1 MFRISPTLEGF
12 RAVFRRPSL
21 TFAEISWRWTVGGA
35 AAALFSFL
43 FLEYLDTLPVTNADL
58 LLLRTRQPVL
68 IGQAFGHIFHGSLS
82 RVVMAGL
89 VATVALSLLW
99 IFAGSLGRA
108 TTVRS
113 LMDYFAVRTEEAAN
127 GQTPDPL
134 ASPVATAERSR
145 PLGSLL
151 RLNFLRA
158 AVALAAILGFIG
170 AAIVVNLI
178 SVSFSSSATSARV
191 TSAGAPPSDP
201 GAGLAFL
208 LLFPLAGLI
217 LLAWSGLNW
226 VLSLAGVFAVRD
238 AGDAPE
244 DALGAL
250 SAAVAFCRE
259 RGGAVFAVSSWT
271 GLAHMTAF
279 VVATTVVSM
288 PLSLARIAPGWV
300 VLAGVILVTLA
311 YFAVADWL
319 YMARL
324 AGYVCIAEMPE
335 ALLAPALLPAAPPSA
350 PPRMPGSGGE
360 LAPGAAPGVQTT
372 VDRDEPILSDVPNLA
387 VET

>member
-1 MFRISPTLEGF
+1 MSRISPTLEGF

-21 TFAEISWRWTVGGA
+21 TLAEISWRWTAGA
-35 AAALFSFL
+35 AATALFSFL
-43 FLEYLDTLPVTNADL
+43 FLEYLDTLPVTNGDL
-58 LLLRTRQPVL
+58 LLLSTRQPIL

-89 VATVALSLLW
+89 VATVALIFLW
-99 IFAGSLGRA
+99 IFAASVGRA

-113 LMDYFAVRTEEAAN
+113 LVDYFAQRTAEATN
-127 GQTPDPL
+127 GQTPAPL
-134 ASPVATAERSR
+134 ARPVATAERSR

-158 AVALAAILGFIG
+158 AVALAAILGFLG
-170 AAIVVNLI
+170 AAIVVHLI
-178 SVSFSSSATSARV
+178 SNSLTSNSAASAGV
-191 TSAGAPPSDP
+191 TSAGSSPSPDP

-208 LLFPLAGLI
+208 FLFPLAGLI
-217 LLAWSGLNW
+217 FLAWSGLNW
-226 VLSLAGVFAVRD
+226 VLSLAGVFAVRR

-244 DALGAL
+244 DAMGAL

-259 RGGAVFAVSSWT
+259 RGGAVLAVSTWT
-271 GLAHMTAF
+271 GLAHVTVF

-288 PLSLARIAPGWV
+288 PLSLARIAPGWM
-300 VLAGVILVTLA
+300 VLAGVIVVTLA

-335 ALLAPALLPAAPPSA
+335 ALLAPVPLAPALPHIAPMAPPS
-350 PPRMPGSGGE
+350 PPAQATM
-360 LAPGAAPGVQTT
+360 
-372 VDRDEPILSDVPNLA
+372 DRDEPILCDVSNPS

>member
-1 MFRISPTLEGF
+1 MSRISPTLEGF
-12 RAVFRRPSL
+12 RAAFRRPSL
-21 TFAEISWRWTVGGA
+21 TLAEISWRWTAGA
-35 AAALFSFL
+35 AATALFSFL
-43 FLEYLDTLPVTNADL
+43 FLEYLDTLPVTNGDL
-58 LLLRTRQPVL
+58 LLLRTRQPIL

-89 VATVALSLLW
+89 VAAVALTFLW
-99 IFAGSLGRA
+99 ILAASVGRA

-113 LMDYFAVRTEEAAN
+113 LVEYFARRTEEAAN
-127 GQTPDPL
+127 GQTPHAL
-134 ASPVATAERSR
+134 ASSLAAAERSK
-145 PLGSLL
+145 PLRSLL
-151 RLNFLRA
+151 RLNFLRV
-158 AVALAAILGFIG
+158 AVALAAILAFVG
-170 AAIVVNLI
+170 AAIIVHLI
-178 SVSFSSSATSARV
+178 STSLTSPSAAAARV
-191 TSAGAPPSDP
+191 ASSGSPPPDP
-201 GAGLAFL
+201 ASGLAFL

-217 LLAWSGLNW
+217 FLAWSGLNW
-226 VLSLAGVFAVRD
+226 VLSLAAVFAVRTAGD
-238 AGDAPE
+238 AQEDAPE

-259 RGGAVFAVSSWT
+259 RGGAVFAVSTWT
-271 GLAHMTAF
+271 GLAHLTVF

-300 VLAGVILVTLA
+300 VLAGVTVVTLA

-335 ALLAPALLPAAPPSA
+335 VLLSPAPLPPAPPHI
-350 PPRMPGSGGE
+350 PPPTPPS
-360 LAPGAAPGVQTT
+360 PPVHTT
-372 VDRDEPILSDVPNLA
+372 IDRDEPILSDLPNPA

>member
-1 MFRISPTLEGF
+1 MSRISPTLEGF

-21 TFAEISWRWTVGGA
+21 TLAEISWRWTVGGA
-35 AAALFSFL
+35 STALFSFL
-43 FLEYLDTLPVTNADL
+43 FLEYLDTLPVTNGDL

-89 VATVALSLLW
+89 VATVALTLLW
-99 IFAGSLGRA
+99 IFAASVGRA

-113 LMDYFAVRTEEAAN
+113 LTDYFADRTQEANN

-134 ASPVATAERSR
+134 ASPVATPEPSR

-178 SVSFSSSATSARV
+178 SVSFSSSATSAQV
-191 TSAGAPPSDP
+191 TSAGSPPPDP
-201 GAGLAFL
+201 GSGLAFL

-217 LLAWSGLNW
+217 FLAWSGLNW
-226 VLSLAGVFAVRD
+226 LLSLAGVFAVRD
-238 AGDAPE
+238 AGDAPQ

-250 SAAVAFCRE
+250 SVAVAFCRD
-259 RGGAVFAVSSWT
+259 RGGAAFAVTTWT
-271 GLAHMTAF
+271 GLAHLTVF
-279 VVATTVVSM
+279 VLATTVVSM

-300 VLAGVILVTLA
+300 LLAGVIVVTLA

-324 AGYVCIAEMPE
+324 AGYICIAEMPE
-335 ALLAPALLPAAPPSA
+335 ALLTPPPLLSA
-350 PPRMPGSGGE
+350 PPLAPPPMPGSGGE
-360 LAPGAAPGVQTT
+360 LAPDAPPETT

>member
-1 MFRISPTLEGF
+1 MPRISPTLEGF
-12 RAVFRRPSL
+12 RAAFRRPSL
-21 TFAEISWRWTVGGA
+21 TLAEISWRWTAGGA
-35 AAALFSFL
+35 ATALLSFL
-43 FLEYLDTLPVTNADL
+43 FLEYLDTLPVTNGDL
-58 LLLRTRQPVL
+58 LLLRTRQPIL

-89 VATVALSLLW
+89 VATVALTFLW
-99 IFAGSLGRA
+99 ILAASVGRA

-113 LMDYFAVRTEEAAN
+113 LMDYFARRTEEATD
-127 GQTPDPL
+127 GQKPDPL
-134 ASPVATAERSR
+134 ASPVATAEPSR

-151 RLNFLRA
+151 RLNFLRV
-158 AVALAAILGFIG
+158 AVALAAILAFVG
-170 AAIVVNLI
+170 AAIVVHLI
-178 SVSFSSSATSARV
+178 SAGLTSPSAAAARV
-191 TSAGAPPSDP
+191 ASAGSPPPDP

-217 LLAWSGLNW
+217 FLAWSGLNW
-226 VLSLAGVFAVRD
+226 VLSLAGVFAVRHG
-238 AGDAPE
+238 GDAPD

-259 RGGAVFAVSSWT
+259 RGGAVFAVSTWT
-271 GLAHMTAF
+271 GLAHLTVF
-279 VVATTVVSM
+279 VVAITVLSM

-300 VLAGVILVTLA
+300 VLAGVIVVAVA

-335 ALLAPALLPAAPPSA
+335 ALLAPAPLPPYVAPMAPPS
-350 PPRMPGSGGE
+350 PP
-360 LAPGAAPGVQTT
+360 VQATI
-372 VDRDEPILSDVPNLA
+372 DRDEPILSDVPNPA

>member
-1 MFRISPTLEGF
+1 MSRISPTLEGF

-21 TFAEISWRWTVGGA
+21 TLAEISWRWTAGA
-35 AAALFSFL
+35 AATALFSFL
-43 FLEYLDTLPVTNADL
+43 FLEYLDTLPVTNGDL
-58 LLLRTRQPVL
+58 LLLRTRQPIL

-89 VATVALSLLW
+89 VATVALTFLW
-99 IFAGSLGRA
+99 ILAASVGRA

-113 LMDYFAVRTEEAAN
+113 LVDYFARRTEEATD
-127 GQTPDPL
+127 GQKSDAL
-134 ASPVATAERSR
+134 ASSIPTAERSG
-145 PLGSLL
+145 PLRSLL
-151 RLNFLRA
+151 RLNFLRV
-158 AVALAAILGFIG
+158 AVALAAILAFIG

-178 SVSFSSSATSARV
+178 STSLASTNAV
-191 TSAGAPPSDP
+191 PAQVAQSGSPQPDP
-201 GAGLAFL
+201 ASGLAFL
-208 LLFPLAGLI
+208 FLFPLAGLI
-217 LLAWSGLNW
+217 FLVWSGLNW
-226 VLSLAGVFAVRD
+226 VLSLAGVFAVRS
-238 AGDAPE
+238 ATDAPE

-259 RGGAVFAVSSWT
+259 RGGAVFAVSTWT
-271 GLAHMTAF
+271 GLAHLTVF

-300 VLAGVILVTLA
+300 VLAGVLVVTVT
-311 YFAVADWL
+311 YFAAADWL

-335 ALLAPALLPAAPPSA
+335 ALLSPVLLPPAPPHI
-350 PPRMPGSGGE
+350 PPPTPPS
-360 LAPGAAPGVQTT
+360 PPVHTT
-372 VDRDEPILSDVPNLA
+372 IDRDEPILSDLPNPT